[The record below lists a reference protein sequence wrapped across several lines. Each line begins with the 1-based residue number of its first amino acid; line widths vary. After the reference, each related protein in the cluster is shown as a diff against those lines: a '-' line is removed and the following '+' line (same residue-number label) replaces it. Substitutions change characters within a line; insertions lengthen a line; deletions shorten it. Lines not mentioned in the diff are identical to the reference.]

1 MYRKD
6 YAQCT
11 VKPTS
16 PQLSFWICC
25 SLHKDAYSVI
35 GGFAD
40 TLDLA
45 RKFIPRD
52 CVPNYK
58 LRSLA
63 MTFFHLSVPNEAE
76 AQAKAVKKIFK
87 KYLSEH
93 FDAGEVYTFDE
104 FCKSVI

>member
-1 MYRKD
+1 M
-6 YAQCT
+6 
-11 VKPTS
+11 
-16 PQLSFWICC
+16 SFWIYS
-25 SLHKDAYSVI
+25 SLREGAYEVI

-63 MTFFHLSVPNEAE
+63 TKFFHLSVPNEAE

-87 KYLSEH
+87 KCLSEH